1 MNILQKK
8 IVAYLTDLGMP
19 LEKVDIDMYHND
31 PSDETLIITWKSNK
45 SDLFKYR
52 PRETQESSKLYFDP
66 GFNFTD
72 QEKNEIKTIIEN
84 YNREKKELH
93 DLVNNRDSILKYGQ
107 DKDVDLSDYLSDIIA
122 YSFEMQKTDIKVM
135 EYIYSLIYSIK
146 KKSGDE
152 KKVFEYKVNHYEDLK
167 KNNIEIRGYS
177 MYLKGEFIGYIDF
190 DKSPQKHIDDFYKYA
205 E

>member
-19 LEKVDIDMYHND
+19 LDKVDIDIYHNE
-31 PSDETLIITWKSNK
+31 PSDDTLIITWKSNK

-52 PRETQESSKLYFDP
+52 PRETQSSQIYFDP

-72 QEKNEIKTIIEN
+72 QEKNEINTIIEE

-93 DLVNNRDSILKYGQ
+93 DLVNNRENILKYGK
-107 DKDVDLSDYLSDIIA
+107 DKGVDLSDYVSDIIA
-122 YSFEMQKTDIKVM
+122 YSYEMQKTDTKVM
-135 EYIYSLIYSIK
+135 EYIYSLICSIK
-146 KKSGDE
+146 KKSNDE
-152 KKVFEYKVNHYEDLK
+152 KRLFEYKVNHYEDMRKLK
-167 KNNIEIRGYS
+167 IEIRGYS
-177 MYLKGEFIGYIDF
+177 MYLKGEFIGYIDL

>member
-1 MNILQKK
+1 MKQLQKR

-19 LEKVDIDMYHND
+19 LDRVQIDMYDND
-31 PSDETLIITWKSNK
+31 PSDDTLIISWKSNK

-52 PRETQESSKLYFDP
+52 PRETQSSQLYFEP

-72 QEKNEIKTIIEN
+72 EEKNQINTIIEE

-93 DLVNNRDSILKYGQ
+93 DLVNNRENILKYG
-107 DKDVDLSDYLSDIIA
+107 KHKGVDLSKYI
-122 YSFEMQKTDIKVM
+122 TDIFEDALEMNRSNIKVK
-135 EYIYSLIYSIK
+135 ENIDGLICSIQK
-146 KKSGDE
+146 ESDNE
-152 KKVFEYKVNHYEDLK
+152 KKLFEYKVNHYDDLRK
-167 KNNIEIRGYS
+167 LDIEIRGYS